1 MGIELD
7 LLTDVDMLLRKLEQE
22 CAMQSINMQ
31 KQVTNIWMIMMKIK
45 NHHLLIFGMWIICMG
60 GK

>member
-31 KQVTNIWMIMMKIK
+31 KQVINIWMIMMKIK
-45 NHHLLIFGMWIICMG
+45 NHHLLTFGMWIICMG

>member
-31 KQVTNIWMIMMKIK
+31 KQVINIWMIMMKIK
-45 NHHLLIFGMWIICMG
+45 NHHLLIFGM
-60 GK
+60 